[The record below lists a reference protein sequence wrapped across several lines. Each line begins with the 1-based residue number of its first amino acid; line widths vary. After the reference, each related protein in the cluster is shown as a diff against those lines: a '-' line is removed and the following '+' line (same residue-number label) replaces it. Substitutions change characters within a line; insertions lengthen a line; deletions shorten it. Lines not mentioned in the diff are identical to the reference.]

1 LGGSGSGSGRRPK
14 HDASDMAMNDQH
26 LALDV
31 SVSIKPSA
39 SAIKIDGTGG
49 CTLTLDLDEMGLS
62 PDVVTTLMAM
72 RMRELKMHLET
83 VD

>member
-1 LGGSGSGSGRRPK
+1 MGGTGSGRRPE
-14 HDASDMAMNDQH
+14 HESPDMVMNDQH

-31 SVSIKPSA
+31 SASIKPSA

-62 PDVVTTLMAM
+62 PEVVTTLMAM
-72 RMRELKMHLET
+72 RMRPLRMHLET
-83 VD
+83 ADA